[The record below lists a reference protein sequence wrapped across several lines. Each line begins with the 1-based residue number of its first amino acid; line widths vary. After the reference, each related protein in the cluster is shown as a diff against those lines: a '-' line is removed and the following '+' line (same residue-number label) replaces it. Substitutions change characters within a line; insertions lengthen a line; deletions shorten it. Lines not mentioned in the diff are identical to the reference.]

1 MSSLLPDDYMAGAC
15 YDAVLD
21 HAPESGFDESPIG
34 YFEHGSAHVQDEWK
48 PISHSDTFSTHSAFE
63 EPTQSYMLTQSAPV
77 YHHPLASTSLPST
90 GFAMPPRQFN
100 QPQQYAS
107 HFRAALESTP
117 EGQVSDYAPYGSHAA
132 SGYAM
137 PAEYMEDGGY
147 QRQRARNTSAPPL
160 PVMAP
165 PQVAF
170 WSPNGLAS
178 SAGAAMYGGY
188 EHPSHVHGHSHS
200 HSHSHSHHPHA
211 HFHAPSPMSSS
222 FQESSM
228 STGSFPLNVER
239 KPSSARM
246 GSRRRPSGVPALS
259 FSGLSASQGAY
270 SPVSVNMTP
279 HSGRS
284 MGSSMSEFNDSQF
297 SPNSTPRSAGSTPRS
312 ATSTP
317 RSGVNDKKRSRAG
330 VPHPLERE
338 RRVRPKVV
346 AEKGALQ
353 CKGVNRKKNTRC
365 RNAALMEY
373 IGPRPLYC
381 AEHITLDPDSFYSKC
396 ASTFHKV
403 NGDGKGCREVVL
415 KELQFCH
422 KHYNQT
428 LDVLL
433 DGSEAGFMKARTQL
447 ERITALQTQL
457 EAEAVAAKRIDPDL
471 FQRKHKL
478 IPKFMEMKKL
488 LLKRMQEFQST
499 MGHLMSSPSEFK
511 YEEQTESKDS
521 SSITTSP
528 SGSSDEASCTFDEPT
543 LMMQVEP
550 QNFPVY

>member
-15 YDAVLD
+15 YDHTVLEQ
-21 HAPESGFDESPIG
+21 PESGFDESPVG
-34 YFEHGSAHVQDEWK
+34 YFDHGHNHVHDEWK
-48 PISHSDTFSTHSAFE
+48 PISHSDTFSTQSAFE
-63 EPTQSYMLTQSAPV
+63 EPTQSFMLTHSAPV
-77 YHHPLASTSLPST
+77 YHHPLASTSLPT
-90 GFAMPPRQFN
+90 PGFAMPSRQFL
-100 QPQQYAS
+100 PQYAN
-107 HFRAALESTP
+107 HFRSAMETTP
-117 EGQVSDYAPYGSHAA
+117 EAPEYGSNYAAA
-132 SGYAM
+132 SHASNGYSM
-137 PAEYMEDGGY
+137 PDYEETYRG
-147 QRQRARNTSAPPL
+147 RARNSSAPPL

-165 PQVAF
+165 PQGHGF
-170 WSPNGLAS
+170 WSAAASNQQMPNGNGYGFEHAS
-178 SAGAAMYGGY
+178 
-188 EHPSHVHGHSHS
+188 HNHI
-200 HSHSHSHHPHA
+200 HHMHMP
-211 HFHAPSPMSSS
+211 PMSSS

-228 STGSFPLNVER
+228 GSHFPVSAER
-239 KPSSARM
+239 KPSSARL
-246 GSRRRPSGVPALS
+246 GRRRPSGVPALS
-259 FSGLSASQGAY
+259 FSGLSASQGSY
-270 SPVSVNMTP
+270 SPVSITMTP
-279 HSGRS
+279 HSARS
-284 MGSSMSEFNDSQF
+284 MSSMSDFDSQF
-297 SPNSTPRSAGSTPRS
+297 SPNSTPRSNGSTPRS

-317 RSGVNDKKRSRAG
+317 RSGMNEKKRSRAG

-381 AEHITLDPDSFYSKC
+381 AEHITLDPESYYSKC

-422 KHYNQT
+422 KHYNQA

-433 DGSEAGFMKARTQL
+433 DGTEAGFLKARTQL
-447 ERITALQTQL
+447 ERITTLQAQL

-488 LLKRMQEFQST
+488 LLKRMAEFQSS
-499 MGHLMSSPSEFK
+499 MGHLMTSQVEFK

-521 SSITTSP
+521 SSTTTSP
-528 SGSSDEASCTFDEPT
+528 SISSDEASVNFDEPS
-543 LMMQVEP
+543 LMMQVEA
-550 QNFPVY
+550 QNFAVY

>member
-15 YDAVLD
+15 YEHAAGFD
-21 HAPESGFDESPIG
+21 HPENGFDESPIG
-34 YFEHGSAHVQDEWK
+34 YFDHSHGHVNDEWK
-48 PISHSDTFSTHSAFE
+48 PISHADTFSSPSAFE
-63 EPTQSYMLTQSAPV
+63 EPSASFMLTQSAPV
-77 YHHPLASTSLPST
+77 YHHALASTSLPT
-90 GFAMPPRQFN
+90 GGFAMPSRQFG
-100 QPQQYAS
+100 QPHYAS
-107 HFRAALESTP
+107 HFRSAMEPATETASEYT
-117 EGQVSDYAPYGSHAA
+117 SSYGSHA
-132 SGYAM
+132 SSNYAM
-137 PAEYMEDGGY
+137 PSEYVDESYRG
-147 QRQRARNTSAPPL
+147 RARNTSAPPL

-165 PQVAF
+165 PQMTF
-170 WSPNGLAS
+170 WQPA
-178 SAGAAMYGGY
+178 
-188 EHPSHVHGHSHS
+188 HGHGPMSSGASGYGFEQQQYH
-200 HSHSHSHHPHA
+200 HQAVHHPL
-211 HFHAPSPMSSS
+211 SSS

-228 STGSFPLNVER
+228 NTGFPMTAER
-239 KPSSARM
+239 KPSSARL
-246 GSRRRPSGVPALS
+246 GRRRPSGVPALS
-259 FSGLSASQGAY
+259 FSGLSASQGSY
-270 SPVSVNMTP
+270 SPVSVITP

-284 MGSSMSEFNDSQF
+284 MSSMSDFDSQF
-297 SPNSTPRSAGSTPRS
+297 SPNSTPRSNSSTPRS

-373 IGPRPLYC
+373 IGPRPMYC
-381 AEHITLDPDSFYSKC
+381 AEHITLDPESFYSKC

-415 KELQFCH
+415 KELQYCH

-433 DGSEAGFMKARTQL
+433 DGTENGFLKARTQL
-447 ERITALQTQL
+447 ERISALQTQL

-488 LLKRMQEFQST
+488 LLKRMQEFQAT
-499 MGHLMSSPSEFK
+499 MGHLMISPVEFK

-528 SGSSDEASCTFDEPT
+528 SISESDEGSCTFEEPT

>member
-1 MSSLLPDDYMAGAC
+1 
-15 YDAVLD
+15 
-21 HAPESGFDESPIG
+21 
-34 YFEHGSAHVQDEWK
+34 
-48 PISHSDTFSTHSAFE
+48 
-63 EPTQSYMLTQSAPV
+63 
-77 YHHPLASTSLPST
+77 
-90 GFAMPPRQFN
+90 
-100 QPQQYAS
+100 
-107 HFRAALESTP
+107 
-117 EGQVSDYAPYGSHAA
+117 
-132 SGYAM
+132 
-137 PAEYMEDGGY
+137 
-147 QRQRARNTSAPPL
+147 
-160 PVMAP
+160 
-165 PQVAF
+165 
-170 WSPNGLAS
+170 
-178 SAGAAMYGGY
+178 
-188 EHPSHVHGHSHS
+188 
-200 HSHSHSHHPHA
+200 
-211 HFHAPSPMSSS
+211 
-222 FQESSM
+222 
-228 STGSFPLNVER
+228 
-239 KPSSARM
+239 
-246 GSRRRPSGVPALS
+246 
-259 FSGLSASQGAY
+259 
-270 SPVSVNMTP
+270 
-279 HSGRS
+279 
-284 MGSSMSEFNDSQF
+284 
-297 SPNSTPRSAGSTPRS
+297 
-312 ATSTP
+312 
-317 RSGVNDKKRSRAG
+317 VNDKKRSRAG

-499 MGHLMSSPSEFK
+499 MGHLMSSPTEFK

-543 LMMQVEP
+543 LMMQLEP